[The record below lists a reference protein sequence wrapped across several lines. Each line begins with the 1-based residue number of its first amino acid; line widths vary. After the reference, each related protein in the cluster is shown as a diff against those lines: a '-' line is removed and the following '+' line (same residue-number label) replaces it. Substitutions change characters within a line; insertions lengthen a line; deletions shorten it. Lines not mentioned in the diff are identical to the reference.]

1 MGRTH
6 KDLDPNLLRPLA
18 RKAYGMSGADIERLI
33 REARGKARREQR
45 QLCWDDIER
54 LLDAKRPNISKEL
67 RWRMAVHEAG
77 HAIAHLILR
86 SSEIV
91 LITIDHPQG
100 GLVQVAD
107 EPPHARTETAMLH
120 DIGVCLAGRTAE
132 IEFLGVVSSGAGGS
146 KDSDLAQATKIAV
159 SMETE
164 AGFGKVFPLLYRK
177 ANESTSLMFHL
188 GLAEQVHARL
198 QEGERLAT
206 QVIRENREAV
216 EVLAGGLVQHLTL
229 EGSHLT
235 ETIVELRKLL
245 VVRPGA

>member
-1 MGRTH
+1 MERTH
-6 KDLDPNLLRPLA
+6 LNLDLLRPLA

-33 REARGKARREQR
+33 REARGKARREKR
-45 QLCWDDIER
+45 QPCWEDIEG

-67 RWRMAVHEAG
+67 RWRMAIHEAG

-86 SSEIV
+86 ASEIV

-107 EPPHARTETAMLH
+107 EAPEAWTETAMLR
-120 DIGVCLAGRTAE
+120 DIGVCLAGRSAE
-132 IEFLGVVSSGAGGS
+132 IECLGVVSSGAGGS
-146 KDSDLAQATKIAV
+146 EESDLAQATKIAV

-198 QEGERLAT
+198 QEGERLAAK
-206 QVIRENREAV
+206 VIRENREAL
-216 EVLAGGLVQHLTL
+216 EMLAGELVQHLTL
-229 EGSHLT
+229 EGSHLK
-235 ETIVELRKLL
+235 ETLAELRKQL
-245 VVRPGA
+245 VVPPKG